1 MKWYVIHTRPRQEER
16 ALENLTRQ
24 GYKAW
29 MPWLEVEKLRG
40 GRITKVIEPMFSRY
54 LFIQLDQVTTNWG
67 PIRSTLGVSKLV
79 TFGNQAAS
87 ISNEFVE
94 MLQRTPLQD
103 SKHILK
109 QGDEVEIMQGPL
121 KGVKGIFDQHDGE
134 LRAMILIEL
143 INQSHKVQVSMQ
155 ELRPL
160 NY

>member
-121 KGVKGIFDQHDGE
+121 KGVKGIFDQQDGE

>member
-29 MPWLEVEKLRG
+29 MPWLEVEKIRG

-94 MLQRTPLQD
+94 ILQRTPLQD

-121 KGVKGIFDQHDGE
+121 KGVKGIFDQQDGE

>member
-29 MPWLEVEKLRG
+29 MPWLEVEKIRG
-40 GRITKVIEPMFSRY
+40 GRITKVIEPMFSRD

-94 MLQRTPLQD
+94 ILQRTPLQD

-121 KGVKGIFDQHDGE
+121 KGVKGIFDQQDGE

>member
-29 MPWLEVEKLRG
+29 MPWLEVEKIRG

-121 KGVKGIFDQHDGE
+121 KGVKGIFDQQDGE

>member
-54 LFIQLDQVTTNWG
+54 LFIQLDQVTTIWG

-87 ISNEFVE
+87 ISDEFVE

>member
-29 MPWLEVEKLRG
+29 MPWLEVEKIRG

-94 MLQRTPLQD
+94 ILQRTPLQD

-121 KGVKGIFDQHDGE
+121 KGVKGIFDQQDVE

>member
-29 MPWLEVEKLRG
+29 MPWLEVEKIIG

-94 MLQRTPLQD
+94 ILQRTPLQD

-121 KGVKGIFDQHDGE
+121 KGVKGIFDQQDGE

>member
-16 ALENLTRQ
+16 ALDNLTRQ

-87 ISNEFVE
+87 ISDEFVE

>member
-16 ALENLTRQ
+16 ALENLDRQ
-24 GYKAW
+24 GYETW
-29 MPWLEVEKLRG
+29 MPWMEVEKLRS

-54 LFIQLDQVTTNWG
+54 LFIRLDQVTTNWG

-87 ISNEFVE
+87 IPEEFVQ
-94 MLQRTPLQD
+94 MLRGTPLKGA
-103 SKHILK
+103 KHILK
-109 QGDEVEIMQGPL
+109 EGDAVEIVHGPL
-121 KGVKGIFDQHDGE
+121 KGVKGIFQQQDGE

-155 ELRPL
+155 ELRPI

>member
-121 KGVKGIFDQHDGE
+121 KGVKGIFDKQDGE

>member
-24 GYKAW
+24 GYVAW

-40 GRITKVIEPMFSRY
+40 GKITRVVEPMFSRY

-87 ISNEFVE
+87 ISDEFIQT
-94 MLQRTPLQD
+94 LQSVPLKD
-103 SKHILK
+103 SRHILK
-109 QGDEVEIMQGPL
+109 PGDQVEITQGPL
-121 KGVKGIFDQHDGE
+121 KGIKGVFEQQDGE

-143 INQSHKVQVSMQ
+143 INQFHKVQVSIK
-155 ELRPL
+155 ELRPV

>member
-29 MPWLEVEKLRG
+29 MPWLEVEKIRG

-79 TFGNQAAS
+79 TFGKQAAS

-94 MLQRTPLQD
+94 ILQRTPLQD

-121 KGVKGIFDQHDGE
+121 KGVKGIFDQQDGE

>member
-87 ISNEFVE
+87 ISDEFVE

-121 KGVKGIFDQHDGE
+121 KGVKGIFDQQDGE

>member
-1 MKWYVIHTRPRQEER
+1 
-16 ALENLTRQ
+16 
-24 GYKAW
+24 

-121 KGVKGIFDQHDGE
+121 KGVKGIFDQQDGE

>member
-87 ISNEFVE
+87 ISDEFVE

-103 SKHILK
+103 YKHILK

>member
-16 ALENLTRQ
+16 ALDNLTRQ

>member
-29 MPWLEVEKLRG
+29 MPWLEVEKIRG

-79 TFGNQAAS
+79 TFGNKAAS

-94 MLQRTPLQD
+94 ILQRTPLQD

-121 KGVKGIFDQHDGE
+121 KGVKGIFDQQDGE